1 MDNQRIRKTI
11 STGIII
17 SGYVTSGFLKD
28 AKLLYLIPFDKLNA
42 EYEVTMQI
50 RQRRTFMIIYCILF
64 SIILIFISTPALF
77 AFGQSVHRLD
87 ILASVYGYDLWEKD
101 NWDDIPKDVQESYE
115 ILSYA
120 ATYAIDYNG
129 TRQSNQPNYKKLQEN
144 INKTS
149 HPFVLPN
156 ISEFTSLGQGT
167 HRAYNHQ
174 GFYYQYEE
182 RTVTIWENEESIEEN
197 KYRRR
202 WLLGRDELLIPA
214 TAAAFGLDLN
224 DPRAEVIAIFAY
236 YSHMIG
242 DVAAGEESSIKQMGK
257 LSEFFSLLQEL
268 KRESKIAMDR
278 TGRTSQ
284 NFDNMYIDVDYV
296 STIAITQFSD
306 PTESYRYIRS
316 RFMEKYFPKIIEDLL
331 GKPISN
337 ISIGVIA

>member
-1 MDNQRIRKTI
+1 MFLCHLINLFDNIEAMMQIQRNRM
-11 STGIII
+11 II
-17 SGYVTSGFLKD
+17 SRFH
-28 AKLLYLIPFDKLNA
+28 
-42 EYEVTMQI
+42 
-50 RQRRTFMIIYCILF
+50 ILF
-64 SIILIFISTPALF
+64 FIIVIFISSHDLY
-77 AFGQSVHRLD
+77 AFGKSVHRLD

-101 NWDDIPKDVQESYE
+101 NWDDIPKDVQNSYE
-115 ILSYA
+115 ILSEA

-129 TRQSNQPNYKKLQEN
+129 TRQSNQPSYKKLQEN

-149 HPFVLPN
+149 HPFILPD

-182 RTVTIWENEESIEEN
+182 RSTISWENGESIEEN
-197 KYRRR
+197 KYRKR
-202 WLLGRDELLIPA
+202 WILGRDKLLIPA

-236 YSHMIG
+236 YSHMLG

-268 KRESKIAMDR
+268 KRESKLAIDR
-278 TGRTSQ
+278 TGYTSQ
-284 NFDNMYIDVDYV
+284 NFNNMYINIDHV
-296 STIAITQFSD
+296 STLAITQFSD
-306 PTESYRYIRS
+306 PVAAYRYIRS
-316 RFMEKYFPKIIEDLL
+316 RFMILYFPKIIGDLL

-337 ISIGVIA
+337 ISIGGIA